1 MFGDLHVI
9 KSLDPSVALSWDG
22 EKFSADAVKNSWGT
36 TFGGSGATSGHIQ
49 AYASKVSQK
58 AFDLAYMLDG
68 KYSLKKDPT
77 LTGRHTAYL

>member
-1 MFGDLHVI
+1 MV
-9 KSLDPSVALSWDG
+9 VDG
-22 EKFSADAVKNSWGT
+22 L
-36 TFGGSGATSGHIQ
+36 Q
-49 AYASKVSQK
+49 